1 MIGLIENRRILLL
14 TTLLASALIAA
25 ALFTAIAPTAAATTY
40 RKVEVISKDGV
51 VELYE
56 DGKLIKTLKA
66 PEDAKHLEV
75 SASADGKII
84 LKFEME
90 ASPFPAK
97 DLEEKAMEI
106 VKNSPRVEEVV
117 GSDYEIVSVGV
128 GVELSSSSEGLEL
141 SSGGEPV
148 IVVVKASDGTCYRLT
163 VDLDQGVVE
172 SIEKTEVCRIEL
184 ASRAG

>member
-1 MIGLIENRRILLL
+1 MIGLVENKRILLL
-14 TTLLASALIAA
+14 ATLLASALIAA
-25 ALFTAIAPTAAATTY
+25 ALFTVIAPTAAATTC

-84 LKFEME
+84 LKFE
-90 ASPFPAK
+90 APP
-97 DLEEKAMEI
+97 EKAKVIEKTEEI
-106 VKNSPRVEEVV
+106 VRSSPRVEEVV
-117 GSDYEIVSVGV
+117 GSDYEIVGV

-141 SSGGEPV
+141 SSSGEPAIV
-148 IVVVKASDGTCYRLT
+148 IVMVKASDGTCYRLT
-163 VDLDQGVVE
+163 VDLDQGAVE
-172 SIEKTEVCRIEL
+172 SIEKAEVCRIEL
-184 ASRAG
+184 ASRGG